1 MQSECSRFSNGIA
14 FPVSS
19 TPVVFPGISFIL
31 PLILSR
37 VRVRV
42 QLFVYPPVVQR
53 EKISFSA
60 LDRRRLYTL
69 FLSGKLEFRIEFL
82 FQRSVWDVF
91 ILSLFLWR
99 VRVRS
104 WSSFLSAQSETLLYS
119 LSFSG
124 ELEFRMSFS
133 HSFMSYCTNNHC
145 ASFYV
150 QTVSTFLGSKLSC
163 IL

>member
-19 TPVVFPGISFIL
+19 IPVVFPGISFIL
-31 PLILSR
+31 SLILLR

-42 QLFVYPPVVQR
+42 QSFVYSPVAQR

-60 LDRRRLYTL
+60 LGRRRLYTL
-69 FLSGKLEFRIEFL
+69 FLSGKLEFGVEPL
-82 FQRSVWDVF
+82 SQRSVGDAF

-99 VRVRS
+99 VRVR
-104 WSSFLSAQSETLLYS
+104 
-119 LSFSG
+119 
-124 ELEFRMSFS
+124 MSFS
-133 HSFMSYCTNNHC
+133 HSFTSYRTNNHC

-150 QTVSTFLGSKLSC
+150 QTAFNLL
-163 IL
+163 